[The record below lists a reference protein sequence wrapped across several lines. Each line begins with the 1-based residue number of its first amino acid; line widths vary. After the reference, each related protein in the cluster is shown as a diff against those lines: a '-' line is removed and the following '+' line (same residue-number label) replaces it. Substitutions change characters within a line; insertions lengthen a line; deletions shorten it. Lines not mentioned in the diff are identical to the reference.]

1 MLQLPQSSPTGLK
14 YIPAS
19 GGAATSISYMDTAN
33 AITKLRDTLAGTT
46 AESPI
51 DKVYAADSNAVA
63 YSRTPSQ
70 VCVCHPG

>member
-1 MLQLPQSSPTGLK
+1 MLQIPQSNLTGLM
-14 YIPAS
+14 YTPAN
-19 GGAATSISYMDTAN
+19 GASTGINYKDAAN

-46 AESPI
+46 AESTI